1 MFVANST
8 PRRVGSVIVAA
19 LCLAALGG
27 SSRAN
32 AGAAKEPAVLA
43 VRSKG
48 LDREKA
54 IAVQAVTA
62 AMARAGWALTPR
74 TFTNQEAE
82 ELVKC
87 LPVDQPWPCLVKA
100 VHDTTVRR
108 LAVLSL
114 ESQPTADGTPMM
126 VVTVQVASAD
136 QQDTAHGGRRYCQPC
151 SPDSLA
157 KLTTAAAEDVLER
170 MYLRSGKTF
179 LEVRSEPIGAIV
191 SVDGKRKGVT
201 NVAFPI
207 LPGPHR
213 LEVAHPQYATETR
226 TVEAEEGKTAVVT
239 VAFSQKLP
247 AEIAPGPGA
256 PGFKGPPSPPR
267 PSRLLPVSLLAGGA
281 LLLAGGAVALLAD
294 EDAVGPSPQPQAPQS
309 PSFSNS
315 APLGIGLIVAGA
327 AVAGA
332 GGWLWWRGSST
343 GSTPRKSATSF
354 LVHPGGAAVSFSS
367 AF

>member
-1 MFVANST
+1 MLVANST
-8 PRRVGSVIVAA
+8 PRRVGSMIMAA
-19 LCLAALGG
+19 ICLAVLGG
-27 SSRAN
+27 SARAN
-32 AGAAKEPAVLA
+32 ANAAKEPAVLA

-48 LDREKA
+48 LDQEKA

-87 LPVDQPWPCLVKA
+87 LPADQPWPCLARA
-100 VHDTTVRR
+100 VRDTAVRR

-179 LEVRSEPIGAIV
+179 LEVRSEPLGAIV
-191 SVDGKRKGVT
+191 SVNGKRKGVT
-201 NVAFPI
+201 NAAFPI
-207 LPGPHR
+207 LPGSHR
-213 LEVAHPQYATETR
+213 VDVSHPQYETETR
-226 TVEAEEGKTAVVT
+226 TVEAQEGKTAVVT
-239 VAFSQKLP
+239 VAFSSRRATGSEP
-247 AEIAPGPGA
+247 ASVKSGRE
-256 PGFKGPPSPPR
+256 PPSPPR
-267 PSRLLPVSLLAGGA
+267 PSRLLPVSLFAGGA
-281 LLLAGGAVALLAD
+281 LLIAGGAVAFLAD
-294 EDAVGPSPQPQAPQS
+294 EDQAPLPRPEEPQS
-309 PSFSNS
+309 QSFTNT
-315 APLGIGLIVAGA
+315 APLGVGLIVAGA
-327 AVAGA
+327 AAAGV
-332 GGWLWWRGSST
+332 GGWLWWRSSGSG
-343 GSTPRKSATSF
+343 GSPPKPATSF
-354 LVHPGGAAVSFSS
+354 LIHPGGAAVSFSS
-367 AF
+367 VF